1 MLCGSFCF
9 SWMVV
14 CTHLIGDA
22 ADWQVIAFMR
32 SSLALLFAAILAVSA
47 GAQLVLLRPRILWLR
62 SLAGSGSMVCT
73 FYALT
78 RMEPADVV
86 TLTNMFPIWIALLSW
101 PLAQERPTASV
112 WLSIGSGVAGVVLI
126 QQPHIAEGNF
136 AVFAAVAASGFTAFA
151 MMGLNRLQGLDSRA
165 IVVHFSAV
173 AAVTCL
179 ASYFVFEHKPVS
191 PLAVSGGTVWLLLG
205 IGVTATVG
213 QLCLTK
219 AFASSSA
226 PAKVSVI
233 NLSQIVFVM
242 VIERCVTTTTRP
254 LDWYSVV
261 GTLLI
266 VAPTAWLLLRGPRS
280 AKRIASTTPHP
291 QPLSPQGR
299 GAGKKVAV
307 TSSPPRSAAAASS
320 PAPAPASSSGRWGS
334 GRAAAE
340 SS

>member
-14 CTHLIGDA
+14 CTHLIGGA
-22 ADWQVIAFMR
+22 CDWQVIAFIR
-32 SSLALLFAAILAVSA
+32 SFLALLFAAILAISA

-86 TLTNMFPIWIALLSW
+86 TLTNTFPIWIALLSW
-101 PLAQERPTASV
+101 PLAQERPSGSV
-112 WLSIGSGVAGVVLI
+112 WLSIGSGMVGVVLI

-136 AVFAAVAASGFTAFA
+136 AVFAALAASVFTAFA

-165 IVVHFSAV
+165 IVVHFSGV

-179 ASYFVFEHKPVS
+179 ASYFVFDHKNVS
-191 PLAVSGGTVWLLLG
+191 PLAVDAKTIWLLLG
-205 IGVTATVG
+205 IGVTATIG

-219 AFASSSA
+219 AFASSNA
-226 PAKVSVI
+226 PAKVSIV

-242 VIERCVTTTTRP
+242 VIEWFLAPRSLEWVS
-254 LDWYSVV
+254 LL
-261 GTLLI
+261 GTVLI
-266 VAPTAWLLLRGPRS
+266 VAPTAWLLLRNRPRLPERKTPAEAGVHS
-280 AKRIASTTPHP
+280 HALAISSTPRP
-291 QPLSPQGR
+291 
-299 GAGKKVAV
+299 AV
-307 TSSPPRSAAAASS
+307 SVSST
-320 PAPAPASSSGRWGS
+320 APAPASSCARSGS
-334 GRAAAE
+334 GRATGG